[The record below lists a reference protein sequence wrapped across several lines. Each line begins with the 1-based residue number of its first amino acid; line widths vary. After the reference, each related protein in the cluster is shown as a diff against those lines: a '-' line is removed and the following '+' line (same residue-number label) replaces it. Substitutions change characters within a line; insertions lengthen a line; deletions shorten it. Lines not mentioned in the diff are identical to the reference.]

1 MNKTSLLL
9 LAVFVVVTMGA
20 QFSAAAESDV
30 YSETINL
37 YKESPQ
43 AQPFFANSYG
53 YAVFPSIAMGGL
65 VVGGAYGIGH
75 VYQAGKVTGTATLV
89 KASIGFQAGGQAY
102 SQMIFFQDKRAYD
115 EFTSGEFMF
124 DVQASAVVLIG
135 GAQARTGTTG
145 TTASGSGEQVGSVVH
160 AETEYRKGMA
170 IFVHIKGGAMFEA
183 VVAGQKFTFEPW

>member
-1 MNKTSLLL
+1 MKTLRLLL
-9 LAVFVVVTMGA
+9 LAGIAVVMLGA
-20 QFSAAAESDV
+20 QLSAAAEVQD
-30 YSETINL
+30 YSETINA

-43 AQPFFANSYG
+43 TQPFFANSYG
-53 YAVFPSIAMGGL
+53 YAVFPAIGTGGL
-65 VVGGAYGIGH
+65 VVGGAFGKGQ
-75 VYQAGKVTGTATLV
+75 VYQRGKVTGISTLV

-115 EFTSGEFMF
+115 EFTGGEFMF
-124 DVQASAVVLIG
+124 DAQASAVVLIG

-183 VVAGQKFTFEPW
+183 VVAGQKFTFEPL